1 MFLSTTS
8 AIENK
13 TAIEARKAVIENLN
27 ETIVKPFVY
36 SISKYKV
43 VTSILWIWVLL
54 VPIIIIVNFQV
65 KNKIHFLHSLI
76 WFLLYS
82 KLK

>member
-8 AIENK
+8 AIVNEE
-13 TAIEARKAVIENLN
+13 AIKARKAVIENLN

-43 VTSILWIWVLL
+43 VTSFTINLSLL
-54 VPIIIIVNFQV
+54 VSTVIIFNYQIVN
-65 KNKIHFLHSLI
+65 
-76 WFLLYS
+76 
-82 KLK
+82 

>member
-8 AIENK
+8 AIESK
-13 TAIEARKAVIENLN
+13 EATEARKAVMVNLN

-43 VTSILWIWVLL
+43 VTSFTVNLSLL
-54 VPIIIIVNFQV
+54 VSTVTIFNFQV
-65 KNKIHFLHSLI
+65 VN
-76 WFLLYS
+76 
-82 KLK
+82 

>member
-13 TAIEARKAVIENLN
+13 EAAEARKAVIENLN
-27 ETIVKPFVY
+27 ETIVKPFVF

-43 VTSILWIWVLL
+43 VTSFTINLSLL
-54 VPIIIIVNFQV
+54 VSTVNIFNFQV
-65 KNKIHFLHSLI
+65 VN
-76 WFLLYS
+76 
-82 KLK
+82 

>member
-8 AIENK
+8 AIVNEE
-13 TAIEARKAVIENLN
+13 AIKARKAVIENLN

-43 VTSILWIWVLL
+43 VTIFTI
-54 VPIIIIVNFQV
+54 NR
-65 KNKIHFLHSLI
+65 SL
-76 WFLLYS
+76 
-82 KLK
+82 

>member
-8 AIENK
+8 AIESK
-13 TAIEARKAVIENLN
+13 EATEARKAVMVNLN

-43 VTSILWIWVLL
+43 VTSFTINLSLL
-54 VPIIIIVNFQV
+54 VSTVTIFNFQV
-65 KNKIHFLHSLI
+65 VN
-76 WFLLYS
+76 
-82 KLK
+82 